1 MAPGGLP
8 LPVGEVIAGK
18 YRIEHL
24 LGQGGMGV
32 VLAGRHVHLEERV
45 AIKLM
50 LSEAAFNNEAV
61 ARFLREARAAARL
74 ESAHVARVS
83 DVGTLADGRPYMVM
97 EYLDGSDLSQV
108 LAQQGPLPIQ
118 DAVDYLLQASE
129 AIAEAH
135 SIGIVHRDLKPS
147 NLFLTRRRD
156 RTPHV
161 KVLDF
166 GISKVANVAGS
177 ADSAMTRTSA
187 MMGSPLYMSPEQMT
201 SVRDVDGRSDIWA
214 LGIILYELLAGRPP
228 FEGESLP
235 QVCAA
240 VLQGQA
246 ASLLAFRR
254 DVPQELDAIVARC
267 LAKTAAHRFQDIA
280 SLAMALRPF
289 AGRHSR
295 ASLERIVMLSGGEHM
310 PPSAAPPAVAISQQG
325 HPGYPVAQTGN
336 PYPVAQTGNPYPVA
350 QTGNPAAAAASVQ
363 AASGI
368 RGTNAA
374 WGETRPPSVPKMRSP
389 LPIVAGLVLVP
400 LLGAGAWWAFAS
412 QAAQSPT
419 PEGSVAVVTGAEP
432 PPSAPIAAPQAPEVA
447 SAPPSPAPSATEAPT
462 PASATTAPTPPV
474 AAKLPSLGAVAKP
487 QVPAAPSKPAAKS
500 TFLQQPQ
507 ATPAPVAAPTP
518 APTPAQPSAP
528 VVAKP
533 AEVKKPVGMG
543 GRL

>member
-1 MAPGGLP
+1 MSDAVTSGLP

-97 EYLDGSDLSQV
+97 EYLDGADLSQV

-201 SVRDVDGRSDIWA
+201 SVRDVDGRADIWA
-214 LGIILYELLAGRPP
+214 LGIILYELLSGRPP

-246 ASLLAFRR
+246 ASLLSLRR
-254 DVPQELDAIVARC
+254 DVPPELDAVVARC
-267 LAKTAAHRFQDIA
+267 LAKTASHRFQDIA
-280 SLAMALRPF
+280 ALAIALRPF

-295 ASLERIVMLSGGEHM
+295 ASLERIVMLSGGEHL
-310 PPSAAPPAVAISQQG
+310 PPSGAPPAVAISQN
-325 HPGYPVAQTGN
+325 HPGYPGAQTGN

-350 QTGNPAAAAASVQ
+350 QTGNPDPSASVQ

-389 LPIVAGLVLVP
+389 LPIVAGLLLVP
-400 LLGAGAWWAFAS
+400 LLGAGAWWTFAS
-412 QAAQSPT
+412 QAAPSPT
-419 PEGSVAVVTGAEP
+419 PEGSVTVVSGAEP
-432 PPSAPIAAPQAPEVA
+432 PPSAPVAAPPAPDVA
-447 SAPPSPAPSATEAPT
+447 PAPPSPAPSSIAEAPSPPPVT
-462 PASATTAPTPPV
+462 VPPTPPV
-474 AAKLPSLGAVAKP
+474 AAKLPSLSAVAKP
-487 QVPAAPSKPAAKS
+487 QLPASPSKPATKS

-507 ATPAPVAAPTP
+507 ATPAPVAAPAPAP
-518 APTPAQPSAP
+518 APTPAP
-528 VVAKP
+528 VAKP